1 VAGAGKMDPKK
12 FFLWTGV
19 GAVLWATG
27 ITLLGHALG
36 NVEFIHKN
44 LEAALV
50 LLVLV
55 SLIPM
60 LVEYLLAR
68 RRSRN
73 AAAAVD
79 GPKHAAPKHPVT
91 NHSND

>member
-19 GAVLWATG
+19 GAVIWAPG

-36 NVEFIHKN
+36 NVEFIHAH
-44 LEAALV
+44 LESALI
-50 LLVLV
+50 LLVLI

-60 LVEYLLAR
+60 GVEIILAR
-68 RRSRN
+68 RRN
-73 AAAAVD
+73 KAANGDGAA
-79 GPKHAAPKHPVT
+79 KHAAPKHSAA
-91 NHSND
+91 NND